1 MKYNKTELLLE
12 YYNLDMS
19 DYSDFSLKHG
29 GFPEIHTDVKYTMP
43 SHEMMT
49 IFSVFHLPLEYPIT
63 GPYLWKERYDQ
74 HCGGYSQGRGQS

>member
-29 GFPEIHTDVKYTMP
+29 GFPEIHIDVKYPML
-43 SHEMMT
+43 SHGMMT
-49 IFSVFHLPLEYPIT
+49 NLLCLSSPPRISHHWSLPLEGEIRS
-63 GPYLWKERYDQ
+63 GLWRI
-74 HCGGYSQGRGQS
+74 QSG